1 MVNDFYTKYKTEIE
15 EIAKNTRKQLL
26 EENIPFWE
34 NRILDVEYGG
44 YFNTFNK
51 KGERVDDVKVGWFV
65 GRDMY
70 TFSALYRKI
79 QPQNGLILQNRDMIF
94 WRHRSMREKA
104 DLISCFQE
112 KARF

>member
-44 YFNTFNK
+44 YFNTFIGNCETSSQSRLK
-51 KGERVDDVKVGWFV
+51 LR
-65 GRDMY
+65 
-70 TFSALYRKI
+70 
-79 QPQNGLILQNRDMIF
+79 
-94 WRHRSMREKA
+94 
-104 DLISCFQE
+104 
-112 KARF
+112 

>member
-51 KGERVDDVKVGWFV
+51 
-65 GRDMY
+65 
-70 TFSALYRKI
+70 
-79 QPQNGLILQNRDMIF
+79 
-94 WRHRSMREKA
+94 EK
-104 DLISCFQE
+104 E
-112 KARF
+112 